1 MCIRDRLGIDLTI
14 ESIHPENN
22 GSGLEASARDERYQV
37 IKENLTQNELLLTA
51 HHKDDQ
57 LETILFRIFRGT
69 GINGLR
75 GIAHYKDDKSHIIL
89 RPLLHYSRA
98 DLEGYAAANKI
109 KWIEDDPCYVFH
121 PMNAYTDGDKI
132 VADMMQFEE
141 APLFP
146 HLDGSTPDNKKAEA
160 RLNRWEIDLTS
171 NSGSIKKDYLDDHI
185 GEFPRLD
192 ERYSMSNYRYG
203 IYASNHGNSPKGISF
218 NSITRY
224 DYQTTNK
231 DVFTLSEHDAVGEP
245 IFVPKSPD
253 SDEGVGY
260 VIALGYIGK
269 ENRSDLMIF
278 DAENIASGPIARAKL
293 PHRIPY
299 GFHGNWRPGT

>member
-1 MCIRDRLGIDLTI
+1 MAKGLSPIVWDSNRLSQIGVM
-14 ESIHPENN
+14 PRN
-22 GSGLEASARDERYQV
+22 GTV
-37 IKENLTQNELLLTA
+37 
-51 HHKDDQ
+51 KD
-57 LETILFRIFRGT
+57 
-69 GINGLR
+69 
-75 GIAHYKDDKSHIIL
+75 
-89 RPLLHYSRA
+89 
-98 DLEGYAAANKI
+98 I

-146 HLDGSTPDNKKAEA
+146 HLDGSIPDNKKAEA

-203 IYASNHGNSPKGISF
+203 IYASNDGNSSPGISF

-224 DYQTTNK
+224 DHETGNK
-231 DVFTLSEHDAVGEP
+231 EVFSLSKHDAVEEP
-245 IFVPKSPD
+245 IFVPKSSD
-253 SDEGVGY
+253 SSEGVGY
-260 VIALGYIGK
+260 IIALSYLGE

-278 DAENIASGPIARAKL
+278 DAENLSSGPIARAIL
-293 PHRIPY
+293 PHRVPY
-299 GFHGNWRPGT
+299 GFHGNWRQGT